1 MSKILFPFLCIVPG
15 CIVPGVM
22 WAAPAPAVTITA
34 SPTFLNFT
42 YQSGTAALPK
52 AQTVA
57 VRASAGNPAFTTS
70 IPATDFW
77 LTVSL
82 DSGTLPGALSVNVNP
97 TGLEEG
103 AYASSVTITVL
114 GVPPAVVVVNL
125 NVTFPPAT
133 LTVNPAT
140 LAFAGPQ
147 GVLAPQ
153 TVTLSTDS
161 APISYTV
168 ASGVPWMTVS
178 ATVGIVFPGQQDTIT
193 VTVNA
198 SALIPSAVPYVGKLT
213 VVASG
218 APVTTKSQSVA
229 VSVTVASSVPTIVSI
244 WPPSLPLN
252 GPAQVITIRGT
263 NFYGATL
270 AALQPGVTPSTLAT
284 TILSDSALLAVIPAS
299 MLTAVGSLSV
309 IVENPAPGGSSPVTP
324 EPVVSAP
331 IIAGLFSAAS
341 YASTAVSPGE
351 LVTIFGTNIGPA
363 TPSALLI
370 VNGYVSTTLSNVTVT
385 IAGVAAP
392 ILYVSVNQV
401 TVQIPYEVG
410 VGVGQA
416 VVLTNGVFPPAN
428 ATVNIAAT
436 APGIFTANGSGVGQ
450 AAAVNTSAATG
461 VVTLNGTTDPA
472 KVGDTVTFYVTGE
485 GGYDVSALLA
495 GGSPTGFL
503 IPAVPASLP
512 QMPTTPTVQIGGVD
526 ATPGVSYA
534 GVVPGS
540 ITGVLQINVAVPT
553 GASTGAAVPVAIS
566 IAGNSTQTGITINV
580 HP

>member
-1 MSKILFPFLCIVPG
+1 MGKILLLLCILLCIVPG
-15 CIVPGVM
+15 ALP
-22 WAAPAPAVTITA
+22 AAPAPVVTITA
-34 SPTFLNFT
+34 SPAFLNFT
-42 YQSGTAALPK
+42 YQSGATTLPK
-52 AQTVA
+52 AQKVA
-57 VRASAGNPAFTTS
+57 AKASSGNPVFTTT

-82 DSGTLPGALSVNVNP
+82 DGGTLPASLSVNVNP

-103 AYASSVTITVL
+103 AYASSVTVTV
-114 GVPPAVVVVNL
+114 VNAPPAVVVVNL

-147 GVLAPQ
+147 GLLAPQ
-153 TVTLSTDS
+153 IVTLSTDS

-168 ASGVPWMTVS
+168 ASGAPWMTVS
-178 ATVGIVFPGQQDTIT
+178 AKVGIVFPGQQDAIT
-193 VTVNA
+193 VTVDA
-198 SALIPSAVPYVGKLT
+198 TLLTPSAVPYVGKLT

-229 VSVTVASSVPTIVSI
+229 VSVTVASSPPSILSI

-252 GPAQVITIRGT
+252 GPAQVITIRGA
-263 NFYGATL
+263 NFYAATL
-270 AALQPGVTPSTLAT
+270 AALQPGATPTTLAT
-284 TILSDSALLAVIPAS
+284 TVISGSALQAVVPAA

-309 IVENPAPGGSSPVTP
+309 IVENPAPGGSSPVTS

-331 IIAGLFSAAS
+331 IITGLFSAAS
-341 YASTAVSPGE
+341 YASAAVSPGE

-385 IAGVAAP
+385 IAGVPAP

-410 VGVGQA
+410 VGAGQA
-416 VVLTNGVFPPAN
+416 VVLTNGVFPAAN
-428 ATVNIAAT
+428 STVNIAAT
-436 APGIFTANGSGVGQ
+436 APGIFTADGSGAGQ
-450 AAAVNTSAATG
+450 AAAINTSAATG
-461 VVTLNGTTDPA
+461 AVTLNSATNPA
-472 KVGDTVTFYVTGE
+472 KVGDTVTFYLTGE
-485 GGYDVSALLA
+485 GGYDISALLA

-503 IPAVPASLP
+503 VPATPASLP
-512 QMPTTPTVQIGGVD
+512 QMPTIPTVQIGGVD

-540 ITGVLQINVAVPT
+540 ITGVLQINVPVPT
-553 GASTGAAVPVAIS
+553 GASTGAVVPVAIS